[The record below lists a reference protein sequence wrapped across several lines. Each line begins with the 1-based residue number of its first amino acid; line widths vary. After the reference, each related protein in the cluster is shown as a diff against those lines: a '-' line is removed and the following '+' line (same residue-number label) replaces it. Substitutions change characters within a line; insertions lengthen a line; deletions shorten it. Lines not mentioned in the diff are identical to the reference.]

1 MGLLLN
7 ESLTDVSLLVSPE
20 VSTESNQTTLS
31 HSTSSCCCSC
41 SIALLVC
48 LMVAFVMEKAVKEGW
63 EDYVVMKL
71 TSNPKLIALLLLVN
85 FKNE

>member
-7 ESLTDVSLLVSPE
+7 ESLSDTDVSLSLISPEE
-20 VSTESNQTTLS
+20 VSTESN

-71 TSNPKLIALLLLVN
+71 TSSNPQLIALLLFVN